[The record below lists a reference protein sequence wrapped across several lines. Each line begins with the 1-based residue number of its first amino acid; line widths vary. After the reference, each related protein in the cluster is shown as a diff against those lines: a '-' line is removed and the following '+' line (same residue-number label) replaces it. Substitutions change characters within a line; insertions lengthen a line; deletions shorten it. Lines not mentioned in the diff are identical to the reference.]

1 MNSII
6 LPKWQQLP
14 ELELYLDQVLLYV
27 NQVTASSLESKR
39 ALTASMINNYVKQG
53 YMSKPI
59 KKKYG
64 KQQIARLIAIT
75 ILKNSFSIQE
85 ISQVLESFQA
95 EQSSP
100 DLYDTFVTVWNNDQE
115 NDAETIIIFA
125 CKTVKYY
132 FQTLALSK
140 ERREEKE

>member
-1 MNSII
+1 MNSIH
-6 LPKWQQLP
+6 LPNWEQLP
-14 ELELYLDQVLLYV
+14 DIELYLDQVLLYV
-27 NQVTASSLESKR
+27 NQVTSLSPETSKG
-39 ALTASMINNYVKQG
+39 LTPSMINNYVKQG
-53 YMSKPI
+53 YMSKPS

-85 ISQVLESFQA
+85 ISQVLESLQS

-100 DLYDTFVTVWNNDQE
+100 DLYDTFVTVWNNDQDK
-115 NDAETIIIFA
+115 DAETIVIFA

-140 ERREEKE
+140 ERLEEKE

>member
-1 MNSII
+1 MNSIP
-6 LPKWQQLP
+6 LPNWEQLP
-14 ELELYLDQVLLYV
+14 DIELYLDQVLLYV
-27 NQVTASSLESKR
+27 NQVTSLSPETSKG
-39 ALTASMINNYVKQG
+39 LTSSMINNYVKQG
-53 YMSKPI
+53 YMSKPS

-85 ISQVLESFQA
+85 ISQVLESLQA

-100 DLYDTFVTVWNNDQE
+100 DLYDTFVSVWNNDQE
-115 NDAETIIIFA
+115 KDAETIIIFA

-140 ERREEKE
+140 ERLEENE

>member
-1 MNSII
+1 MNSIH
-6 LPKWQQLP
+6 LPNWEQLP
-14 ELELYLDQVLLYV
+14 DIELYLDQVLLYV
-27 NQVTASSLESKR
+27 NQVTSLSPETSKG
-39 ALTASMINNYVKQG
+39 LTSSMINNYVKQG
-53 YMSKPI
+53 YMSKPS

-85 ISQVLESFQA
+85 ISQVLESLQA

-100 DLYDTFVTVWNNDQE
+100 DLYDTFVSVWNNDQE
-115 NDAETIIIFA
+115 KDAETIIIFA

-140 ERREEKE
+140 ERLEENE